1 AAPYAE
7 LYVTQHQRGGGGLG
21 EPTAIVPIEGARHD
35 VFLSSEAVR
44 ANAFQETDSWL
55 DWLAAYR
62 KS

>member
-1 AAPYAE
+1 MADAV
-7 LYVTQHQRGGGGLG
+7 LDVKQIQRWAGCLG
-21 EPTAIVPIEGARHD
+21 ERTNIVPIEGARHD

-44 ANAFQETDSWL
+44 ANAFQETDNWL